1 MGPEIAIILS
11 GALAASFVAG
21 AAGFGD
27 ALVAAAIWLQFFQP
41 SEAVPLIVACFFAMH
56 AVMLVLM
63 KGRLDFRHL
72 WPFVIGGAVGVPIGA
87 QLLKVIDPATFKLVA
102 GAGLIVYGSVML
114 MLANLPVI
122 TKGGRP
128 LDGLVGWIGG
138 VLGGFAGLSG
148 FIPAIWCTQRGWARA
163 QARGVTQPYILTMH
177 GMALGWL
184 AAGGMVTSETGTRFA
199 IAVPA
204 IALGA
209 WIGIRLYGHFDDKRF
224 RQCVLGLL
232 IGAGALLLLNPGG
245 R

>member
-122 TKGGRP
+122 KKGGRP

>member
-128 LDGLVGWIGG
+128 LDGLVGWVGG